1 MKKLKFYLMCLS
13 VGMGLLLSSLMIM
26 SVYYKVND
34 LINQQRIEKHESIMR
49 QSVNTIKSDLEGM
62 QNILNTTATY
72 TALQFNLEKLIEDD
86 MTLSAV
92 EKYNLFREITQTLR
106 LLKVQNH
113 FIEDIMIVSPAGQ
126 FSAMNNS
133 VSYQLNTTNLIQ
145 SFDMAQFYTLDSFLS
160 KLFFSDMKKSLR
172 DYDNL
177 EILKQQ
183 PFFATN
189 MFNQE
194 NQIMGMVFVV
204 INIEEIMNQLLIPEK
219 YCLLQG
225 NEILYQ
231 GSQFNMED
239 DEILLADISP
249 FNITLQFNRPIS
261 HEISI
266 INYPIVLFV
275 TFMSFVI
282 VIILTSKIAVGM
294 LKPFHMLLLWIE
306 KTVEYNQKSS
316 SITIPDFYG
325 KTRFTFRERLF
336 SYLIITTLIPVF
348 TVSVMYYGQ
357 ISQGILSSI
366 QQEILEEI
374 QSKALLI
381 DNELSYLKKLLASLS
396 TTQSADNTIKMLQ
409 TYDSQLVLDTIQ
421 LNILEK
427 NSSGLMID
435 YDQLRYIRS
444 IEKMSYSTVYQ
455 LDHLIPQSE
464 YRLGLIESES
474 GEKVLTLAL
483 PFDSRILENTSE
495 GFYVLSIDHT
505 FFNQLPYLEMLISET
520 ISDNKQVEWTI
531 FDKNT
536 PVHVDHFSYEL
547 PSVNLVYSGTY
558 TIDSVHTQIV
568 QIFWSSSVS
577 LLWGVLLLFFIAYY
591 CSEYFVK
598 LFYQIIEAPTVSSAK
613 KPILKWLQIDEI
625 ELLRQQFINQLLEL
639 EQVINEKITI
649 ETRAVQIEYE
659 KREIQLFAIQN
670 QVNPHFLYNT
680 LENLLFLV
688 EDIQTDRA
696 VNMIESLTYFFQ
708 FITNRTTTWVTLE
721 EEIQFSKVYS
731 NMMKIR
737 FDNFI
742 VLWQVE
748 DVPMNSPILKLI
760 LQPLIENAIHHGVR
774 HTDKFVHIVINIKKS
789 LDNVI
794 LTISDDAVGI
804 EETQLTLIRNQLQQ
818 SRYNQSGIYNVND
831 RLKLFYKNRASLTI
845 ESKKGQGTIVTITIP
860 LNLLK

>member
-13 VGMGLLLSSLMIM
+13 VGLGLLLSCLMIM
-26 SVYYKVND
+26 NVSYKVNE
-34 LINQQRIEKHESIMR
+34 LMNQQRIEKHESIMR
-49 QSVNTIKSDLEGM
+49 QSVSAIKNDLENM
-62 QNILNTTATY
+62 QNILNTTASY
-72 TALQFNLEKLIEDD
+72 TTLQFNLEKLIKDE
-86 MTLSAV
+86 MILSAV
-92 EKYNLFREITQTLR
+92 EKYNLFTEITQTLR

-113 FIEDIMIVSPAGQ
+113 FIEDIMVVSPAGQ

-133 VSYQLNTTNLIQ
+133 ISYHLNTASLIQ
-145 SFDMAQFYTLDSFLS
+145 SFDMSQLYTLDSFSS

-183 PFFATN
+183 SFFATN

-204 INIEEIMNQLLIPEK
+204 INIEEVMNQLLIPEK

-225 NEILYQ
+225 NEIIYQ

-239 DEILLADISP
+239 DEILLSDISP
-249 FNITLQFNRPIS
+249 FNITLQFNRPVS

-275 TFMSFVI
+275 TFMSFAI

-294 LKPFHMLLLWIE
+294 LKPFHMLLVWIE
-306 KTVEYNQKSS
+306 ETVAYNQKFSP
-316 SITIPDFYG
+316 ITIPDFYG
-325 KTRFTFRERLF
+325 KTRLTFRERLF
-336 SYLIITTLIPVF
+336 SYLIITTLVPVF

-357 ISQGILSSI
+357 ISQGVLASI
-366 QQEILEEI
+366 QQEVLEEI
-374 QSKALLI
+374 QGKAMLI
-381 DNELSYLKKLLASLS
+381 DKELEYLKKLLAALS
-396 TTQSADNTIKMLQ
+396 TTHSTDNALKILQSQ
-409 TYDSQLVLDTIQ
+409 DSHLIVDAIQ

-427 NSSGLMID
+427 NSAGLMID

-444 IEKMSYSTVYQ
+444 IEKMAYSTVSQ
-455 LDHLIPQSE
+455 LTHFVPQSE
-464 YRLGLIESES
+464 YRIGLIDSEF
-474 GEKVLTLAL
+474 EEEILTIAL
-483 PFDSRILENTSE
+483 PFNSKISENTNE

-505 FFNQLPYLEMLISET
+505 FFNQLPYLEVLISER
-520 ISDNKQVEWTI
+520 ISDNEQLEWII
-531 FDKNT
+531 FNKSSPT
-536 PVHVDHFSYEL
+536 HVGQFSYEL
-547 PSVNLVYSGTY
+547 PSVDLVYSGTY
-558 TIDSVHTQIV
+558 TIDSVYTQII
-568 QIFWSSSVS
+568 QMFWSSSVS
-577 LLWGVLLLFFIAYY
+577 LLWGVLVLFFIAYY

-598 LFYQIIEAPTVSSAK
+598 LFYQIIEDPISSAK
-613 KPILKWLQIDEI
+613 KPLLKWLQIDEI
-625 ELLRQQFINQLLEL
+625 ELLRQQFISQLLQL
-639 EQVINEKITI
+639 EKVINEKITV
-649 ETRAVQIEYE
+649 ETKAVQIEYE

-688 EDIQTDRA
+688 EDVQTERA
-696 VNMIESLTYFFQ
+696 VNMIESVTYFFQ

-737 FDNFI
+737 FDNFS
-742 VLWQVE
+742 VSWQVQ
-748 DVPMNSPILKLI
+748 DVPMNIPILKLI

-774 HTDKFVHIVINIKKS
+774 HTDNFVHIVIKIQKS

-794 LTISDDAVGI
+794 LIVADDAIGI
-804 EETQLTLIRNQLQQ
+804 DVKQLDIIRDKLQQ
-818 SRYNQSGIYNVND
+818 SHYNQSGIYNVND

-845 ESKKGQGTIVTITIP
+845 ESKKGKGTIVTITIP
-860 LNLLK
+860 LHLLK